1 MVATLITKYNSV
13 IQTLVRPMPSWVT
26 DPDDQVRVAAY
37 DAYDDMFKNVP
48 DTFAVIM
55 RGEEDSPIYVPSA
68 RKIIEATNRY
78 LAKSWSWTVQAANE
92 NDRLALQSALFH
104 LFIREEMS
112 AKFYSLKRNFLK
124 KGDGLFHIT
133 FDGSSEAGR
142 RISINELDPRHYFRI
157 PSLTNSDKV
166 TGCYIVNLLWADDG
180 QTKIAQRLEYK
191 TTETGTIRTQMTF
204 WEIDGWDDR
213 WVGHPALKPVEVPEA
228 FATDKGMQPLLAG
241 FELPSSVTAI
251 PVYHMRN
258 NREGNDPFG
267 ASEIAGLETLIAG
280 INQAVSDED
289 ITLALQGLGV
299 YTTTSTKPKTSDG
312 EEADWV
318 IVPGYVIEL
327 NAGESFD
334 RVPGVNS
341 VVPYQDHLNYLGKSI
356 DETAGLSAVAVGNVS
371 VQSAQ
376 SGVALRLE
384 MAPILAKNEEK
395 EIELLAKLDQFMHD
409 LAFMWLPV
417 DGFTPSQDAVVI
429 NTFGDPLPVDRAAA
443 IKEISDLVTAGL
455 MSKKFAIAW
464 LTAKLGFQFPA
475 DMLDDII
482 SDQDTFAARMWGE
495 ESGGGANVQPPDPS
509 GIGDISSGGTSAPG
523 NIGTTTGPAP
533 TGKPANPL
541 PTPVPPAA

>member
-1 MVATLITKYNSV
+1 MVATMITKYNSV
-13 IQTLVRPMPSWVT
+13 IATLVRPMPTWVT

-48 DTFAVIM
+48 NTFAVIM

-78 LAKSWSWTVQAANE
+78 LAKSWSWTVQAASE
-92 NDRLALQSALFH
+92 NDRMALQAAMFH
-104 LFIREEMS
+104 LFIREEMA
-112 AKFYSLKRNFLK
+112 AKFYSLKRTFLK

-133 FDGSSEAGR
+133 FDGKSEPGS
-142 RISINELDPRHYFRI
+142 RISISELDPRHYFPI
-157 PSLTNSDKV
+157 PSLTNSDKT

-180 QTKIAQRLEYK
+180 RTQIAQRLEYRK
-191 TTETGTIRTQMTF
+191 TETGAIRTQMTF
-204 WEIDGWDDR
+204 WETDGWDDR
-213 WVGHPALKPVEVPEA
+213 WVGHPALKPADVPEA

-241 FELPSSVTAI
+241 FELPSSVTAV

-267 ASEIAGLETLIAG
+267 GSEIAGLETLIAG
-280 INQAVSDED
+280 INQAISDED

-299 YTTTSTKPKTSDG
+299 YKTTSTRPKTSDG

-327 NAGESFD
+327 NANETFD
-334 RVPGVNS
+334 RVEGVKS
-341 VVPYQDHLNYLGKSI
+341 VVPYQEHLGYLGKSI

-395 EIELLAKLDQFMHD
+395 ETELLAKLDHFMHD

-417 DGFTPSQDAVVI
+417 DGFTPSQDAVII
-429 NTFGDPLPVDRAAA
+429 NSFGDPLPVDRAGVVKEA
-443 IKEISDLVTAGL
+443 IDLVTNGL
-455 MSKKFAIAW
+455 MSRKFAIAW

-482 SDQDTFAARMWGE
+482 SDQDAFAERLWSE
-495 ESGGGANVQPPDPS
+495 ETGGGANVRTPDPS
-509 GIGDISSGGTSAPG
+509 GVGDISSGGASVPG
-523 NIGTTTGPAP
+523 NTGTTTGPAP
-533 TGKPANPL
+533 TGRPANPIS
-541 PTPVPPAA
+541 TPVPPAA